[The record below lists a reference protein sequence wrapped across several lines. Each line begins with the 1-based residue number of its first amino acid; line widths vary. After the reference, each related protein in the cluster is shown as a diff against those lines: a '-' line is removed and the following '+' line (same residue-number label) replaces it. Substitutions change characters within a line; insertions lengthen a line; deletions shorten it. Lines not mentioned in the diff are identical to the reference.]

1 MGGGN
6 FNEEIDE
13 EEPKVFQTVR
23 LEEFATEGDW
33 REFEET
39 RISLGPSG
47 HLELE
52 DDEDR
57 SPRCGDYSTVV
68 AVDGCKCKSY
78 DYARSLLREKG
89 SGKTLR
95 LMSFQFSCLF
105 LNPAFMIDIGLLV
118 ILKFQIEEL
127 GLDVNSQEY
136 AGAFFRGADDD
147 YDFQEGLPLLLH
159 ALVQPD
165 RELFDYILS
174 REDIKANPI
183 MIRGVFG
190 DDISR
195 LSTTLLHSLAV
206 FVRND
211 YFREGLD
218 LLRIQKI
225 TEREEVYIDTDNGH
239 GTPVE
244 VLCTNFAKEP
254 QKADHDIAQFLLRTG
269 AKVSPYTMKTV
280 RNELIFVLD
289 DAADNILRDEFGTM
303 VQLLERYGV
312 QS

>member
-1 MGGGN
+1 M
-6 FNEEIDE
+6 
-13 EEPKVFQTVR
+13 P
-23 LEEFATEGDW
+23 
-33 REFEET
+33 
-39 RISLGPSG
+39 
-47 HLELE
+47 HL
-52 DDEDR
+52 
-57 SPRCGDYSTVV
+57 GDYSTVV
-68 AVDGCKCKSY
+68 AVNGCKCKSY
-78 DYARSLLREKG
+78 DIARSLLREKG
-89 SGKTLR
+89 SEKTLR
-95 LMSFQFSCLF
+95 VMSFYFSCVF
-105 LNPAFMIDIGLLV
+105 LNPAFMIDIGLLDV
-118 ILKFQIEEL
+118 LKFQIEEL

-136 AGAFFRGADDD
+136 TGAFFRGADDD
-147 YDFQEGLPLLLH
+147 DDFNEGLPLILH

-165 RELFDYILS
+165 CEFFDYILS

-195 LSTTLLHSLAV
+195 LGTTLLHSLAV

-211 YFREGLD
+211 YFREGLG

-239 GTPVE
+239 GTPLE

-254 QKADHDIAQFLLRTG
+254 QKADHDIAQLLLRSG

-280 RNELIFVLD
+280 RNELIFDLD
-289 DAADNILRDEFGTM
+289 DAADNILRDEVGTM
-303 VQLLERYGV
+303 VQLLEQHGD